1 MNYPTQQYTTLHY
14 TTVHCTAPCDWSL
27 AAQLISF
34 RKAQSRKKKPTYLCA
49 LREFPQKCL
58 PCLIIMQSCYCD
70 YRINKTLSPLDLR
83 SLLCSRDLDV
93 LRTQRII
100 GFYLNYPQ
108 INELGESDHS
118 NYILCYVMLCYA
130 LLCCA
135 VLCYAMLCYTI
146 LPYGTVL
153 YCTALRCAVL
163 YCAVLYCALL
173 CCAALCCAVLYCA
186 VLCCAALCCATL
198 CCIVLCAVLH

>member
-1 MNYPTQQYTTLHY
+1 M
-14 TTVHCTAPCDWSL
+14 
-27 AAQLISF
+27 
-34 RKAQSRKKKPTYLCA
+34 
-49 LREFPQKCL
+49 CL

-83 SLLCSRDLDV
+83 SLLFSRDLDV

-118 NYILCYVMLCYA
+118 NYILCYVMLCFTV
-130 LLCCA
+130 LCCA
-135 VLCYAMLCYTI
+135 VQCYAILYYTI
-146 LPYGTVL
+146 LPYGIVL

-163 YCAVLYCALL
+163 YCALL
-173 CCAALCCAVLYCA
+173 CCAVLRCAALCCAVLYCA
-186 VLCCAALCCATL
+186 VLCCAVLRCAVLRCAVLCCTALCCV
-198 CCIVLCAVLH
+198 CCAVLCCVLYYTNYITLHHCINEKQPRFTNNVRALSCNGTVNLTCLIIKI